1 MGYEYTKIG
10 PDQGNVNFGTELIYS
25 IPQYGDFFADMVLR
39 FQFQGLTATAGNRVF
54 CADYLGH
61 RVVQRVRFE
70 VNQSFL
76 DEYDYDAYNFH
87 YNFTVTEDRKVS
99 WLRMIG
105 QEVPTPAYL
114 TQDPGVDNYREVKN
128 IVSGYQ
134 TPKAAHPNIDIWV
147 PLILWFNK
155 DARLAIPS
163 MAIPY
168 GQRFIRV
175 LLATPDL
182 LFAATPAVN
191 GFVAPSIIT
200 ADLYI
205 NNIFV
210 NPDVLDLFI
219 RRVGFSLIRVH
230 RYQKTLVQEGVGS
243 IKLDQ
248 LKYPVE
254 TLYFGARMTANDA
267 SLSNWYRMSLVTTE
281 TIPYPVA
288 VPNPVPLPLYLLQF
302 GEASWKHDNQ
312 VLDTVVF
319 QTKGI
324 ELYRRFDTTFHN
336 KYLPYISG
344 TGAIRSPDQE
354 FMYMAVF
361 SMFTGIYQPSGHIN
375 LSRTREFYIEYTS
388 SVISAIAN
396 ATIIVYAV
404 CINFLLIA
412 EGQAA
417 LRYNT

>member
-1 MGYEYTKIG
+1 MKIG
-10 PDQGNVNFGTELIYS
+10 PDQGNINFGTELIYS

-39 FQFQGLTATAGNRVF
+39 FQFQGLEATAGNRCF
-54 CADYLGH
+54 CADFLGH

-99 WLRMIG
+99 WQRMVG
-105 QEVPTPAYL
+105 QEIPTPALL
-114 TQDPGVDNYREVKN
+114 TQNQGVDEYREVKMIAN
-128 IVSGYQ
+128 GYQ
-134 TPKAAHPNIDIWV
+134 TPKAAHPLIDIWV
-147 PLILWFNK
+147 PLILWFNQ

-175 LLATPDL
+175 LLATPGM
-182 LFAATPAVN
+182 LFGATPAAN
-191 GFVAPSIIT
+191 GYVTPTILT
-200 ADLYI
+200 ADLYT

-210 NPDVLDLFI
+210 NPDILDLFI

-230 RYQKTLVQEGVGS
+230 RYQRTLVEEGVGS

-254 TLYFGARMTANDA
+254 TLYFGARMIANDT
-267 SLSNWYRMSLVTTE
+267 SLSNWYRMSLVTTDV
-281 TIPYPVA
+281 ISYPVA
-288 VPNPVPLPLYLLQF
+288 VPNPGIPPPINLLQF
-302 GEASWKHDNQ
+302 SDAVWKHDNQ
-312 VLDTVVF
+312 ILQTVLF
-319 QTKGI
+319 QTKGVV
-324 ELYRRFDTTFHN
+324 LYRQFDTPFHN
-336 KYLPYISG
+336 KYLPYISA

-354 FMYMAVF
+354 YMYMAVF

-388 SVISAIAN
+388 NVISSIAN
-396 ATIIVYAV
+396 ANIIVYAV